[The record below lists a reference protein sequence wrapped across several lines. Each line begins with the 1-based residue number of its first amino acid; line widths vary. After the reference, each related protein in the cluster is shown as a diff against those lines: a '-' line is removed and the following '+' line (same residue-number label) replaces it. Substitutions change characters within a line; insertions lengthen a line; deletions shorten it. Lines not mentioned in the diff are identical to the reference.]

1 MSEKYFDNTEKDDG
15 TVVLTG
21 DDGNVVRFF
30 HIGTIEY
37 KNEWFVFF
45 QPAEPKEGI
54 DPDEVVIF
62 KLSGEGRDETLLPV
76 TDDDLLS
83 EVYDE
88 FMGET
93 RLLKIPKR
101 KTAEPA
107 KIAAAAVV
115 KRMKTQRVATVV
127 TAVKRIYKKNVKKF
141 IIFFGVKH

>member
-15 TVVLTG
+15 TVALTG

-45 QPAEPKEGI
+45 QRAEPKEGI

-62 KLSGEGRDETLLPV
+62 KLSGDGRDETLLPV

-88 FMGET
+88 FMREMEDEDDET
-93 RLLKIPKR
+93 EENSETQNG
-101 KTAEPA
+101 TACE
-107 KIAAAAVV
+107 ICGGCGS
-115 KRMKTQRVATVV
+115 
-127 TAVKRIYKKNVKKF
+127 KKNENSAGCNGCNGCKKD
-141 IIFFGVKH
+141 I

>member
-15 TVVLTG
+15 TVALTG

-62 KLSGEGRDETLLPV
+62 KLSGDG
-76 TDDDLLS
+76 S
-83 EVYDE
+83 
-88 FMGET
+88 
-93 RLLKIPKR
+93 
-101 KTAEPA
+101 
-107 KIAAAAVV
+107 
-115 KRMKTQRVATVV
+115 
-127 TAVKRIYKKNVKKF
+127 
-141 IIFFGVKH
+141 IIFQGVRLRCRSHGDRTWRKA

>member
-15 TVVLTG
+15 TVALTG

-62 KLSGEGRDETLLPV
+62 KLSGEGRDETLIPV

-88 FMGET
+88 FMREMEDEDDET
-93 RLLKIPKR
+93 
-101 KTAEPA
+101 EENSE
-107 KIAAAAVV
+107 
-115 KRMKTQRVATVV
+115 TQNGRVCENCGGCGS
-127 TAVKRIYKKNVKKF
+127 KKNENSASCNGCNGCKKD
-141 IIFFGVKH
+141 I

>member
-15 TVVLTG
+15 MVALTG

-88 FMGET
+88 VMREM
-93 RLLKIPKR
+93 
-101 KTAEPA
+101 EDEDD
-107 KIAAAAVV
+107 
-115 KRMKTQRVATVV
+115 
-127 TAVKRIYKKNVKKF
+127 
-141 IIFFGVKH
+141 